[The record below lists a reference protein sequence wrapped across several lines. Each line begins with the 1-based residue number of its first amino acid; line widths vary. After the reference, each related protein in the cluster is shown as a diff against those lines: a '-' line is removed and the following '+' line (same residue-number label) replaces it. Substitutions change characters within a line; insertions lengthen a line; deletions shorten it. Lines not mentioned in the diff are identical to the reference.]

1 MLPEAFD
8 QFLREKDLFS
18 QLTRPKAWQL
28 AAEICQEQAEAEA
41 EAEAEA
47 DDALGLGVGGMHLPL
62 RLVGGKWVLM
72 PAS

>member
-1 MLPEAFD
+1 MTPATA
-8 QFLREKDLFS
+8 
-18 QLTRPKAWQL
+18 TRSPL
-28 AAEICQEQAEAEA
+28 EA

-47 DDALGLGVGGMHLPL
+47 DDALGLRVGGMHLPL